1 VGGFISL
8 PGEKGRGG
16 YAVLGTGHIAQSAF
30 LMSQMNVWK
39 GISYKRDT
47 ALTLTQFHLNWNI
60 HFKGRGIK

>member
-1 VGGFISL
+1 
-8 PGEKGRGG
+8 
-16 YAVLGTGHIAQSAF
+16 VLGTGHIAQSAF